1 MDNFKNIINISIYAY
16 YKEDNNFRKG
26 KNMGKT
32 INYFGGNCT
41 AKGFVDFYNSIFED
55 VKESYIFKGGYSVY
69 KSKLLK
75 NLQEKYEISYNVDV
89 IHSGIDQNELE
100 AIIVKDLDIAFINGD
115 LIHGNDIIPKNSRII
130 EVDLADSI
138 DIDKFLGDKC
148 KIDTLKDELYKNIDL
163 AAKKFAEGLNVHDSL
178 ESYYIKSMNFN
189 KANKLTEELG
199 EKLIPIN
206 KNIEGKTSQR
216 YFGAATPIGAVD
228 YINNISDGLKKY
240 FIKGRAGT
248 GKSTLLKKLVK
259 KGEEKGYEVEVYH
272 CAFDPN
278 SLDMVVIREIGFA
291 IFDSTAPH
299 EYFPDKEDD
308 EVFDAYQ
315 EFCEDDVDNLFKDS
329 LEKIEND
336 YITKKA
342 EGIKYIKKVKE
353 IKNEIDEI
361 YKNIFDEAKA
371 NQIIAK
377 VISI

>member
-1 MDNFKNIINISIYAY
+1 
-16 YKEDNNFRKG
+16 
-26 KNMGKT
+26 MGKT

-75 NLQEKYEISYNVDV
+75 ILQEKYEISYNVDV

-100 AIIVKDLDIAFINGD
+100 AIIVKDLDIAFINGN

-163 AAKKFAEGLNVHDSL
+163 AAKKFEEGLNVHDSL
-178 ESYYIKSMNFN
+178 ESYYIKSMNFD

-272 CAFDPN
+272 CAFDPD
-278 SLDMVVIREIGFA
+278 SLDMLVIREIGFA

>member
-178 ESYYIKSMNFN
+178 ESYYIKSMNFD

>member
-75 NLQEKYEISYNVDV
+75 ILQEKYEISYNVDV

-100 AIIVKDLDIAFINGD
+100 AIIVKDLDIAFINGN

-163 AAKKFAEGLNVHDSL
+163 AAKKFEEGLNVHDSL
-178 ESYYIKSMNFN
+178 ESYYIKSMNFD

-272 CAFDPN
+272 CAFDPD

>member
-75 NLQEKYEISYNVDV
+75 ILQEKYEISYNVDV

-100 AIIVKDLDIAFINGD
+100 AIIVKDLDIAFINGN

-163 AAKKFAEGLNVHDSL
+163 AAKKFEEGLNVHDSL
-178 ESYYIKSMNFN
+178 ESYYIKSMNFD

-272 CAFDPN
+272 CAFDPD
-278 SLDMVVIREIGFA
+278 SLDMLVIREIGFA